1 MSIYT
6 ANEDG
11 MIQEFLENEPD
22 LSADGFAI
30 HKNILSSNECENLQE
45 MLYQYLSEISSNQP
59 KPFHFN
65 QPRTYKVIYDY
76 FPTRKLL
83 LQNFSFGHNPLSWYV
98 RCHEKVQEQFA
109 QIYGI
114 QQNTLSDNG
123 KNKLV
128 TSFDGVS
135 IIPPCEQ
142 TIMGWHEGVSK
153 LHCDQS
159 FSISEFRC
167 VQGQVPIFDVRK
179 GDATLRVLRGSHLL
193 HSDFAEAFHL
203 TNVPNEWTA
212 LTDEQIQWYR
222 DRLDQDA
229 DVYVSC
235 PKGSLVLWDSR
246 TIHDGTKPQKWRS
259 EPNWRCTLFV
269 CMQPR
274 INDPIIAK
282 KRENAFLLRRNTT
295 HDPNKVK
302 LFPINPRTYNK
313 PFIPPK
319 SIKLEDYGLSL
330 QKIQSLV

>member
-1 MSIYT
+1 MSLYT
-6 ANEDG
+6 ANERGVINEFPEAQLNLSTDG
-11 MIQEFLENEPD
+11 I
-22 LSADGFAI
+22 AI
-30 HKNILSSNECENLQE
+30 HKNILSSDECENLQK
-45 MLYQYLSEISSNQP
+45 MLYRYLTEISSNQ
-59 KPFHFN
+59 KTPFNIN
-65 QPRTYKVIYDY
+65 QPKTYKVIYNY

-98 RCHEKVQEQFA
+98 RCHKKVQEKFA
-109 QIYGI
+109 QIYGV
-114 QQNTLSDNG
+114 QQNTWSD
-123 KNKLV
+123 KNALV

-135 IIPPCEQ
+135 VIPPCEQ
-142 TIMGWHEGVSK
+142 TRMGWHEGISK

-159 FSISEFRC
+159 FSNSEFRC

-193 HSDFAEAFHL
+193 HADFAEAFRL

-222 DRLDQDA
+222 DRLDADS
-229 DVYVSC
+229 DVYVQC
-235 PKGSLVLWDSR
+235 PKGSLILWDSR

-259 EPNWRCTLFV
+259 QPNWRCTLFV

-282 KRENAFLLRRNTT
+282 KRESAFRFRRNTT

-302 LFPINPRTYNK
+302 LFPENPRTYGND
-313 PFIPPK
+313 FIPPMP
-319 SIKLEDYGLSL
+319 IKFEDYGLSI